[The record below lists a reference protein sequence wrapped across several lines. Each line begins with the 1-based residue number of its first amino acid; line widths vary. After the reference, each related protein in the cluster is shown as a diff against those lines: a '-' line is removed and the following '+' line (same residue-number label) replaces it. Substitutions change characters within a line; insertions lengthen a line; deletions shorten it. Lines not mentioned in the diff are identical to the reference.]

1 MRIHLKIIKIKM
13 DNIIKK
19 FYAYNSEDPKNVA
32 INNDLKS
39 SFYKSPKKQF
49 ESVIDKNQER
59 IKTMEERLIK
69 IENKKI
75 EEKNDIYNLIKSN
88 LVNNSTSY
96 SRTNNQ
102 VKRQY
107 LPDIYNN
114 KSASR
119 RRIQRDSSDFTN
131 NNM

>member
-13 DNIIKK
+13 DNVIKK

-75 EEKNDIYNLIKSN
+75 EEKNDIYNLIKVQAIVE
-88 LVNNSTSY
+88 LII
-96 SRTNNQ
+96 
-102 VKRQY
+102 K
-107 LPDIYNN
+107 
-114 KSASR
+114 
-119 RRIQRDSSDFTN
+119 
-131 NNM
+131 